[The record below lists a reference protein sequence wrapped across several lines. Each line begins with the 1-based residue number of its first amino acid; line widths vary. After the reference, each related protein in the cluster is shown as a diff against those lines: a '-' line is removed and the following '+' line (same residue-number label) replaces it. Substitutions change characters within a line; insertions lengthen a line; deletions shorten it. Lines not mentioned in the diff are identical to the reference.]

1 MYKSSEKLQI
11 IKKLKKLGYG
21 GYIGDAIDQLEQ
33 QQFAQEIPTPTPTPT
48 PVVNTLPTEPTEG
61 KKKKKEKQS
70 YTFNQNAMQNWIDE
84 SDALFRNS
92 ETGLLEGEKNHR
104 DDVQSLY
111 NSFMDADKHWLT
123 KKENSHEAV
132 PWSAATITNGIQ
144 AMYNLSDKEIKKAL
158 DPKNKGLF
166 RHSTYINSSINAG
179 EDGMFIASDI
189 KNQNIGNLPIGS
201 ILFTGRGEA
210 GNWDYDT
217 IAKKAKKDS
226 KYKAHSDF
234 ITDKGKDE
242 IGYYVITTGGNRKN
256 PDDKNDESFVSKK
269 LYYDPETGTP
279 IGFYNKK
286 NKNFKSS
293 TGKETKGYYKGT
305 LESNQKYVTNTKID
319 PLYSNETLP
328 QVNIEAQAGKGLIQM
343 PTLKPKQISG
353 PNRSAITSNE
363 SLPEVQR
370 RYQDAALT
378 RASTLPTP
386 PLENEI
392 DRSAMV
398 NTSPKPKYTYV
409 PEPEPEPKVETLP
422 EVSITPKVKITPE
435 QKAAYERYI
444 KSKNNSNDLR
454 NLDTRFAHGGF
465 IKTKAPQRYVGK
477 AYQDREHHAGFME
490 GDLANYTLEDGGPL
504 TMASE
509 NIPQAGPV
517 KGGPKMGD
525 YYPDAIKYGMMS
537 AINRAQNKNLNTY
550 GFSTAVK
557 DPEQPY
563 LDIDV
568 HGIGAQY
575 RRPIGDSG
583 VSIGPD
589 AGLNAVNVK
598 AGGQSVYK
606 GVRPTIGAG
615 VKFKFGEGGPLSGS
629 NSGGPKKKKGTVG
642 IRSTDSF
649 MSNAYFNEEGD
660 GIPFKSNMGEIIDL
674 NLPQTNDPN
683 IRYNPYLLD
692 FLDME

>member
-1 MYKSSEKLQI
+1 MYRPSEKLQI

-21 GYIGDAIDQLEQ
+21 GYFGDALNQLEQ
-33 QQFAQEIPTPTPTPT
+33 QQFAQEAPKPT
-48 PVVNTLPTEPTEG
+48 PVINTLPTEPTEPTES
-61 KKKKKEKQS
+61 KKEKKEKQS
-70 YTFNQNAMQNWIDE
+70 YTFNQDAMQNWIDK

-92 ETGLLEGEKNHR
+92 ETGLLEGEANHR
-104 DDVQSLY
+104 NEVQSLY
-111 NSFMDADKHWLT
+111 NSFMDANKHWLT

-201 ILFTGRGEA
+201 ILFTGRVEA
-210 GNWDYDT
+210 KDWDYDT
-217 IAKKAKKDS
+217 IAKKAEKNS

-234 ITDKGKDE
+234 ITAKGKDE
-242 IGYYVITTGGNRKN
+242 IGYYVMTTGGNRQN
-256 PDDKNDESFVSKK
+256 PDDKDDESFVSKK
-269 LYYDPETGTP
+269 LYYDPETGAP

-305 LESNQKYVTNTKID
+305 LEPNQKYVTRSKIE
-319 PLYSNETLP
+319 PLYSNENLP
-328 QVNIEAQAGKGLIQM
+328 QVNIEAQAGEGLIQM
-343 PTLKPKQISG
+343 PTLKPKQIPE

-363 SLPEVQR
+363 SIPEVQK
-370 RYQDAALT
+370 RYQDEALT
-378 RASTLPTP
+378 RARTLPTP
-386 PLENEI
+386 LLENEI

-409 PEPEPEPKVETLP
+409 PEPEPKVETLP
-422 EVSITPKVKITPE
+422 EVSIKPKVKITPE

-444 KSKNNSNDLR
+444 RSKNNSNDLR

-477 AYQDREHHAGFME
+477 AYQDRKHHTGFME
-490 GDLANYTLEDGGPL
+490 GDLNMY
-504 TMASE
+504 MA
-509 NIPQAGPV
+509 
-517 KGGPKMGD
+517 
-525 YYPDAIKYGMMS
+525 Y
-537 AINRAQNKNLNTY
+537 
-550 GFSTAVK
+550 
-557 DPEQPY
+557 
-563 LDIDV
+563 
-568 HGIGAQY
+568 
-575 RRPIGDSG
+575 
-583 VSIGPD
+583 
-589 AGLNAVNVK
+589 
-598 AGGQSVYK
+598 
-606 GVRPTIGAG
+606 
-615 VKFKFGEGGPLSGS
+615 GGPLSSS

-642 IRSTDSF
+642 QKSTDSF

-674 NLPQTNDPN
+674 NLPQPDKNSS
-683 IRYNPYLLD
+683 IRFNPYISGNEKGMYVSGNASAQLTDNLSVQGGVGKYYN
-692 FLDME
+692 FSPEAEESEANYNLGLRFRFPNKRK